1 LGAAAGPVAGLLGS
15 VHEGTL
21 GVMGTEQPAGA
32 VEGTGRAVGT
42 REGYDLWSEVY
53 DTDGNPLVLLEEPEV
68 DRVLGEVAGLR
79 LLDLGCGTG
88 RHAVRLAAR
97 GVNVTACDFSDGML
111 KRARGKPGAELVQWV
126 VHDLQRPL
134 PFADGAF
141 DIVLSA
147 LVLDHVRDVG
157 AFLREAARVCRRGG
171 RVVLTVMH
179 PAIMLRGVQARFTD
193 PATGARVHP
202 ESVENQISDYVMGT
216 SKAGL
221 RFTHMS
227 EHAVSDSLVAKS
239 DRARK
244 HLGWP
249 LLLVMVLEHT

>member
-1 LGAAAGPVAGLLGS
+1 
-15 VHEGTL
+15 
-21 GVMGTEQPAGA
+21 MGTEQPGA
-32 VEGTGRAVGT
+32 VEGQTRAVGT

-53 DTDGNPLVLLEEPEV
+53 DKDGNPLVLLEEPEV

-79 LLDLGCGTG
+79 VLDLGCGTG

-97 GVNVTACDFSDGML
+97 GASVTACDFSEGML
-111 KRARGKPGAELVQWV
+111 KRARGKPGADLVNWV

-147 LVLDHVRDVG
+147 LVLDHVRDVE
-157 AFLREAARVCRRGG
+157 AFFREAARVCRRGGQRGG

-202 ESVENQISDYVMGT
+202 ESVANQISGYVMGA
-216 SKAGL
+216 SRAGL

-227 EHAVSDSLVAKS
+227 EHAVTDSLVAVS
-239 DRARK
+239 ERARK

-249 LLLVMVLEHT
+249 LLLVMVLEPA